1 MVMMDL
7 KLKHITYI
15 LILTL
20 FFAYI
25 SWEVYWYF
33 NVGLSC
39 IKWHSHIMLF
49 LTPLILIIIF
59 NDWKNRKPSKLNVS
73 LFMVFFTLFIWES
86 FLTISGINKTQHEKL
101 LGYIIEENSLNGFHN
116 YYHINYPNQKIQ
128 IKKTEFIFSRTTND
142 LGYSDYNIRSRKN
155 KNEVRILC
163 LGDSFTEGD
172 GAPFNKS
179 YVFQLRD
186 KLLKPYKYYVFNAG
200 KCGSD
205 PFYNFVNYRD
215 ILKKYE
221 FDIVLQTLSSS
232 DILDD
237 INKRGGMERF
247 KKKYLI
253 DYRKPNST
261 LKNIYTMSYVGRSF
275 LEFLGFNELFV
286 TKNKTS
292 EDSKKIIELM
302 NQYYL
307 LTKKH
312 NSKLVLV
319 ILPNKNEV
327 KEDYPVFFKNT
338 IETVKKNNDIYIID
352 LRNYYRNVMTKNR
365 ENFFKKNWWEED
377 WHHTPNGYKMMADGI
392 YSSLKKSK
400 FVH

>member
-1 MVMMDL
+1 M
-7 KLKHITYI
+7 KINIKKITYLLI
-15 LILTL
+15 LILL
-20 FFAYI
+20 IAYLL
-25 SWEVYWYF
+25 WEGFWYTK
-33 NVGLSC
+33 VGLSC

-49 LTPLILIIIF
+49 LTPLVLIILF

-73 LFMVFFTLFIWES
+73 LFLLFFTLFIWES
-86 FLTISGINKTQHEKL
+86 FLTFSGINKTEFEKQF
-101 LGYIIEENSLNGFHN
+101 GYTIERNSLEGFHN

-142 LGYSDYNIRSRKN
+142 LGYSDYKIRPRLTRK
-155 KNEVRILC
+155 EVRILC

-186 KLLKPYKYYVFNAG
+186 KLLRPYKYYVFNAG

-205 PFYNFVNYRD
+205 PFFNFVNYRD

-232 DILDD
+232 DIEDD

-247 KKKYLI
+247 KKKYSVE
-253 DYRKPNST
+253 YRKPNST
-261 LKNIYTMSYVGRSF
+261 LKHIYVMSYVGRSF

-286 TKNKTS
+286 TKNRTS
-292 EDSKKIIELM
+292 EDSKKTIELM

-307 LTKKH
+307 FTKKY

-319 ILPNKNEV
+319 ILPNKKEV
-327 KEDYPVFFKNT
+327 EEDYPLFFKKT
-338 IETVKKNNDIYIID
+338 IETIKKNKEIHIID
-352 LRNYYRNVMTKNR
+352 LRIYYRNELAKNS
-365 ENFFKKNWWEED
+365 ENFINKNWWEED
-377 WHHTPNGYKMMADGI
+377 WHHTPKGYKMMAEGI
-392 YSSLKKSK
+392 YSSLKKSRV
-400 FVH
+400 VH

>member
-1 MVMMDL
+1 
-7 KLKHITYI
+7 
-15 LILTL
+15 
-20 FFAYI
+20 
-25 SWEVYWYF
+25 
-33 NVGLSC
+33 
-39 IKWHSHIMLF
+39 MLF
-49 LTPLILIIIF
+49 LTPLILIILF
-59 NDWKNRKPSKLNVS
+59 NDWKNRKPTKLNVS
-73 LFMVFFTLFIWES
+73 LFLFFFTLFVWES
-86 FLTISGINKTQHEKL
+86 ILTFSGINKTEFEKQ
-101 LGYIIEENSLNGFHN
+101 LGYTIERNSLKGFHN

-142 LGYSDYNIRSRKN
+142 LGYSDYNIRPRLTK
-155 KNEVRILC
+155 KEVRLLC

-179 YVFQLRD
+179 YVYQLRD
-186 KLLKPYKYYVFNAG
+186 KLLRPHKYYVFNAG

-221 FDIVLQTLSSS
+221 FDIILQTLSSS
-232 DILDD
+232 DIEDD

-253 DYRKPNST
+253 EYRKPNST
-261 LKNIYTMSYVGRSF
+261 LKHIYIMSYVGRSF
-275 LEFLGFNELFV
+275 LEFFGFNELFV
-286 TKNKTS
+286 TKTRTY
-292 EDSKKIIELM
+292 EDSKKTIELM

-319 ILPNKNEV
+319 ILPNKIEV
-327 KEDYPVFFKNT
+327 EKDYPLFFKKT
-338 IETVKKNNDIYIID
+338 IETIKKNKDIHIID
-352 LRNYYRNVMTKNR
+352 LRNYYRNELAKNR
-365 ENFFKKNWWEED
+365 ENFINKNWWEED
-377 WHHTPNGYKMMADGI
+377 WHHTPNGYKMMAHGV

-400 FVH
+400 MVH